1 MAIEPINLTLGKT
14 IHLET
19 SGQYEVVQCIYPL
32 NPSTGR
38 ALYKIK
44 DIVTHLEFALKIFDL
59 KLNKRQELEREMV
72 ALNLANHYPEVFPRC
87 QQFGLMGNDWAFL
100 RLDWLAGA
108 TLSSAITA
116 PPADQYDLKT
126 RIEILQYLCRAVEK
140 LHKCRLLHRD
150 LKPDNVLLRNKRNPH
165 AGLMLID
172 LGLGSQDRVGVEE
185 GTFGYQAPEQSGNRE
200 FQLNE
205 AVDIFAV
212 GQIGW
217 WLLTGTPRH
226 DAYPNLDYTDWE
238 NEGMQPLTKVQPLA
252 NKALGDLLEKA
263 MAYKP
268 QQRFKN
274 IQQLRQALERIK
286 I

>member
-1 MAIEPINLTLGKT
+1 MAIESMNLTLGKT
-14 IHLET
+14 LHLET
-19 SGQYEVVQCIYPL
+19 QGQYEVVQCIYPL
-32 NPSTGR
+32 NPNTGR

-44 DIVTHLEFALKIFDL
+44 DVVTHLEFALKIFDL
-59 KLNKRQELEREMV
+59 KLNQRQELEREMV
-72 ALNLANHYPEVFPRC
+72 ALNLTNRYPEVFPRC
-87 QQFGLMGNDWAFL
+87 QQFGLMGNGWAFL

-108 TLSSAITA
+108 TLSSAITE
-116 PPADQYDLKT
+116 PPADQHELKT
-126 RIEILQYLCRAVEK
+126 RIEILQNLCRAVEK

-150 LKPDNVLLRNKRNPH
+150 LKPDNILMRDKKHPQ

-185 GTFGYQAPEQSGNRE
+185 GTLGYQAPEQSGNRE
-200 FQLNE
+200 FRLNG

-217 WLLTGTPRH
+217 WLLTGSPRH
-226 DAYPNLDYTDWE
+226 DAYPNLDYSDWE
-238 NEGMQPLTKVQPLA
+238 AEGMQPLTEIQPLA

-263 MAYKP
+263 MAYQP
-268 QQRFKN
+268 EQRFRS
-274 IQQLRQALERIK
+274 IQEFSQILQRIK